1 MRNKTLRYTLAN
13 LQDDSLSAL
22 NKALIPAMSTRSLP
36 ARMHTSSQVIQ
47 IPMGCHCTSAKSVPS
62 LRSCPNVL
70 ATGDPVLHARPLHGG
85 QFALRIQKLCARC
98 KRLKDVGVG
107 GSRRRR

>member
-47 IPMGCHCTSAKSVPS
+47 IYA
-62 LRSCPNVL
+62 N
-70 ATGDPVLHARPLHGG
+70 AHAWCLYT
-85 QFALRIQKLCARC
+85 QLLQVSYLQTI
-98 KRLKDVGVG
+98 
-107 GSRRRR
+107 

>member
-1 MRNKTLRYTLAN
+1 MLQGELHSERMRNKTLRYTLAN

-47 IPMGCHCTSAKSVPS
+47 IHVNA
-62 LRSCPNVL
+62 LAWCPYRQYL
-70 ATGDPVLHARPLHGG
+70 QESSSQA
-85 QFALRIQKLCARC
+85 I
-98 KRLKDVGVG
+98 
-107 GSRRRR
+107 